1 VQYFSRHPAR
11 EDCTV
16 IRFQIVEQRGAD
28 LYRTLVQAMREGD
41 LHTFYVT
48 KRGRRVQHKNPSY
61 TGWMNWLPMDGII
74 HCEVLSPRKP
84 GAEWRLFSAF
94 MGRLAD
100 RYASHIAAVNVQFPD
115 ATPLPPPKR
124 RKRR

>member
-1 VQYFSRHPAR
+1 M
-11 EDCTV
+11 
-16 IRFQIVEQRGAD
+16 IRFQIVEQRGAG
-28 LYRTLVQAMREGD
+28 LHKELVRAMREGD
-41 LHTFYVT
+41 LHTFYAT

-100 RYASHIAAVNVQFPD
+100 RYPAKIAAINVQFPD
-115 ATPLPPPKR
+115 AAPLPAPVRR